1 MSLLISKDYKKMAK
15 EKIYYSSIQELE
27 NNPVIQELTEKEFA
41 NEAPEENSIE
51 ESSTSRRDFLKFL
64 GFSTAAA
71 TIASCETPVHKAIP
85 YVTKPEEVVAGVANW
100 YASTYY
106 DGHDFA
112 SVLVKTREGRP
123 ISLKANSDAGY
134 GQGLSPRVM
143 GSVLGLYDSTR
154 LQFPTK
160 NGKEAKWETVDAE
173 ILSKLKSIG
182 GSNKKMVLLTNT
194 VISPSVQ
201 AIIEKYKSTYSNF
214 SHVSYDAVSYSA
226 MLDANLETFGKRVLP
241 TYKFDK
247 AEVIVSFGADF
258 LQDWTENGHGK
269 DYAKGRNPESGK
281 MSKHYQFESNMSLTG
296 SNADYRFPIK
306 TSQQGLQL
314 VNLYNLIAQKAGKQ
328 TLSSLKSKL
337 DETLKGIANELW
349 SARGKSLVVAQSSDK
364 NIHLIV
370 NAINELLA
378 NYGSTIDMDNVSL
391 LKKGNDATVKAL
403 VADMKAGKVGALLLG
418 DVNPVYT
425 LANGEEFKAALTK
438 VDLTVSFSL
447 KADETAS
454 NCTYV
459 LPNNHYLET
468 WGDAQPTTKYVGLI
482 QPTISPLF
490 NTRQFSVSLLALLG
504 VKVEAYEYLS
514 GFWKE
519 NILSGASWNQTLHD
533 GFLASATAAVV
544 VEAVEEVSNETAQ
557 MEDEV
562 EAQETAATTTSSTDL
577 NKVAQALKA
586 LSTKQAKGFELSLY
600 TKSGMGNGSHAN
612 NPWLQELPD
621 PVSKATWDNYLTVNV
636 ADAKELGLKNWMASN
651 GGINGA
657 LVTITVN
664 GVTMENVPV
673 MEQPGQARGTVGLAL
688 GYGRTACGKKEGE
701 DGYQVIGLNAYP
713 LYKDFQL
720 SSSGL
725 EMTKTEDATSGYE
738 FALTQ
743 VASTAMDRSEVIK
756 ETTLSE
762 FIADPHAGTDKI
774 YLETHKGKKHV
785 EKVSLWQE
793 FERDVHFWN
802 LSIDL
807 TKCTGCAA
815 CVVACHAEN
824 NVPVVGKEEVRVGR
838 DMHWLRI
845 DRYYSSDTTKE
856 NTPTDGL
863 GDVIDLYLNM
873 EIPAEKPE
881 VVFQPVMCQHCNHAP
896 CENVCPVAATS
907 HSKEGLNHMA
917 YNRCIGT
924 RYCANNC
931 PYKVRRFNW
940 FQYSGNDKFDFHMND
955 EHGRMVLN
963 PDVVVRSR
971 GVMEKCSMCIHMIQ
985 KAKLDAKKAGE
996 QIADIDAQTAC
1007 SLACDTGAMVFGDVM
1022 NEKHEVAELKD
1033 NSRAY
1038 HMLEQ
1043 LNTQPSVVYHT
1054 KVRNK

>member
-1 MSLLISKDYKKMAK
+1 MSLLISKDCMKMAK

-41 NEAPEENSIE
+41 NEAPEENSVE

-71 TIASCETPVHKAIP
+71 TIASCETPVYKAIP
-85 YVTKPEEVVAGVANW
+85 YVTKPEEVVAGIANW

-106 DGHDFA
+106 DGHDYA
-112 SVLVKTREGRP
+112 SILVKTREGRP
-123 ISLKANSDAGY
+123 ISLIANKDANY
-134 GQGLSPRVM
+134 GQGLSARVM
-143 GSVLGLYDSTR
+143 GSVLGLYDSSR
-154 LQFPTK
+154 LQNPTK
-160 NGKEAKWETVDAE
+160 GGKDTDWKTVDAE
-173 ILSKLKSIG
+173 IASKLKAIG
-182 GSNKKMVLLTNT
+182 NSNKRMVLLTST
-194 VISPSVQ
+194 IISPSVQ
-201 AIIEKYKSTYSNF
+201 AIIEKYKATYSNF

-226 MLDANLETFGKRVLP
+226 MLDANKETFGKRVLP
-241 TYKFDK
+241 TYKFNK
-247 AEVIVSFGADF
+247 ADVIVSFGADF
-258 LQDWTENGHGK
+258 LQDWTENSQGK
-269 DYAKGRNPESGK
+269 DYAMGRNPESGK
-281 MSKHYQFESNMSLTG
+281 MSKHYQFESNQSLTG
-296 SNADYRFPIK
+296 SNADYRLPIK
-306 TSQQGLQL
+306 PSEQGLLL
-314 VNLYNLIAQKAGKQ
+314 VNLYNLLAQKAGKM
-328 TLSSLKSKL
+328 TLSSMKSQKF
-337 DETLKGIANELW
+337 DEILRTIAKELW
-349 SARGKSLVVAQSSDK
+349 AAKGKSLVVAGGNDK

-370 NAINELLA
+370 NAINELLS
-378 NYGSTIDMDNVSL
+378 NYGNTIDLDNVSYL
-391 LKKGNDATVKAL
+391 RQGNDTDVNAL
-403 VADMKAGKVGALLLG
+403 IADMKAGKVGALLMQNT
-418 DVNPVYT
+418 NPVYT
-425 LANGEEFKAALTK
+425 LANGAEFASALSK
-438 VDLTVSFSL
+438 VGLTVSFAL
-447 KADETAS
+447 RTDETAAA
-454 NCTYV
+454 CTYV

-468 WGDAQPTTKYVGLI
+468 WGDAQPTTNYIGLI

-504 VKVEAYEYLS
+504 EQVDAYEYLNT
-514 GFWKE
+514 FWKE
-519 NILSGASWNQTLHD
+519 NLLNGRSWNQTLHD
-533 GFLASATAAVV
+533 GFVNTTSAVV
-544 VEAVEEVSNETAQ
+544 TPTETMDSEAS
-557 MEDEV
+557 ED
-562 EAQETAATTTSSTDL
+562 AAETTTSTVDL
-577 NKVAQALKA
+577 NVVAGKLKA
-586 LSTKQAKGFELSLY
+586 MKNAGSGYELTLY
-600 TKSGMGNGSHAN
+600 TKSGIGNGSSAN

-621 PVSKATWDNYLTVNV
+621 PVSKATWDNYLTVSLT
-636 ADAKELGLKNWMASN
+636 DAKDLGLENYMVSN

-657 LVTITVN
+657 LVTLECN

-673 MEQPGQARGTVGLAL
+673 MVQPGQAVGTVGLAL
-688 GYGRTACGKKEGE
+688 GYGRTASGKCG
-701 DGYQVIGLNAYP
+701 DGVGINAYP
-713 LYKDFQL
+713 LYKDFSL
-720 SSSGL
+720 TAKNL
-725 EMTKTEDATSGYE
+725 KVTKTADATDGYE

-743 VASTAMDRSEVIK
+743 VASTAMDRSEVVK
-756 ETTLSE
+756 ETTLDA

-785 EKVSLWQE
+785 EKVTLWQE

-845 DRYYSSDTTKE
+845 DRYYSSDTTKA
-856 NTPTDGL
+856 NTKTDGL
-863 GDVIDLYLNM
+863 GDVIDLYLDM
-873 EIPAEKPE
+873 EIPSETPE

-940 FQYSGNDKFDFHMND
+940 FQYAANDKFDYHMNND
-955 EHGRMVLN
+955 YGRMVLN

-985 KAKLDAKKAGE
+985 KTKLDAKKAGRPV
-996 QIADIDAQTAC
+996 ADEDAQTAC

-1022 NEKHEVAELKD
+1022 NSSHEVSELKD
-1033 NSRAY
+1033 SPRAY

>member
-1 MSLLISKDYKKMAK
+1 MAK

-41 NEAPEENSIE
+41 NEAPEENSVE

-71 TIASCETPVHKAIP
+71 TIASCETPIHKAIP
-85 YVTKPEEVVAGVANW
+85 YVTKPEEVVAGIANW
-100 YASTYY
+100 YASSYY

-123 ISLKANSDAGY
+123 ISLKANNDATY
-134 GQGLSPRVM
+134 GHGLSPRVM

-154 LQFPTK
+154 LQNPTK
-160 NGKEAKWETVDAE
+160 GEKDTDWKTVDAE
-173 ILSKLKSIG
+173 ISAKLKSIG
-182 GSNKKMVLLTNT
+182 GKKMVLLTST
-194 VISPSVQ
+194 VISPSVK

-226 MLDANLETFGKRVLP
+226 MLDANMDMFGKRVLP
-241 TYKFDK
+241 TYKFDQ

-258 LQDWTENGHGK
+258 LQDWTENSHGK
-269 DYAKGRNPESGK
+269 DYAMGRNPESGK
-281 MSKHYQFESNMSLTG
+281 MSKHYQFESNLSLTG

-306 TSQQGLQL
+306 PSQQGLLL
-314 VNLYNLIAQKAGKQ
+314 VNLYNLIAQKAGKV
-328 TLSSLKSKL
+328 TLSSTPSKL
-337 DETLKGIANELW
+337 DGKLKAIAKELW
-349 SARGKSLVVAQSSDK
+349 AAKGKSLVVAGGNDK

-370 NAINELLA
+370 NAINELLS
-378 NYGSTIDMDNVSL
+378 NYGGPIDLDNASYL
-391 LKKGNDATVKAL
+391 RQGNDADVNAL
-403 VADMKAGKVGALLLG
+403 VADMKAGRVGALLMHNT
-418 DVNPVYT
+418 NPVYT
-425 LANGEEFKAALTK
+425 LANGADFASALSK
-438 VDLTVSFSL
+438 VDLTVSFAL
-447 KADETAS
+447 RADETAVA
-454 NCTYV
+454 CTYV
-459 LPNNHYLET
+459 LPDNHYLET
-468 WGDAQPTTKYVGLI
+468 WGDAQPTTNYIGLI

-504 VKVEAYEYLS
+504 EQVDAYEYLN
-514 GFWKE
+514 GFWKA
-519 NILSGASWNQTLHD
+519 NLLNGRSWNQTLHD
-533 GFLASATAAVV
+533 GFVTVSSAVAT
-544 VEAVEEVSNETAQ
+544 ETEETA
-557 MEDEV
+557 ETE
-562 EAQETAATTTSSTDL
+562 EAMTSTVDL
-577 NKVAQALKA
+577 NAVAAGLK
-586 LSTKQAKGFELSLY
+586 KMAKASGLELTLY
-600 TKSGMGNGSHAN
+600 TKSGLGNGAHAN

-621 PVSKATWDNYLTVNV
+621 PISKATWDNYLTVSLT
-636 ADAKELGLKNWMASN
+636 DAKELGLENYMASN

-657 LVTITVN
+657 LVTLTVN

-673 MEQPGQARGTVGLAL
+673 MVQPGQAVGTVGLAL
-688 GYGRTACGKKEGE
+688 GYGRTASGNCG
-701 DGYQVIGLNAYP
+701 DGVGINAYP
-713 LYKDFQL
+713 LYKNFSVTSDKVT
-720 SSSGL
+720 L
-725 EMTKTEDATSGYE
+725 ERTAEATSGYE

-756 ETTLSE
+756 ETTLDA

-785 EKVSLWQE
+785 EKVTLWQE

-845 DRYYSSDTTKE
+845 DRYYSSDTTKD
-856 NTPTDGL
+856 NADTDGL
-863 GDVIDLYLNM
+863 MDVIDMYLDM
-873 EIPAEKPE
+873 EIPSETPE

-940 FQYSGNDKFDFHMND
+940 FQYAGNEKFPFHMDD
-955 EHGRMVLN
+955 EYGRMVLN

-985 KAKLDAKKAGE
+985 KTKLDAKKAGR
-996 QIADIDAQTAC
+996 QVADVDAQTAC

-1022 NEKHEVAELKD
+1022 NSSHEVSALKD
-1033 NSRAY
+1033 SPRAY

>member
-1 MSLLISKDYKKMAK
+1 MKMAK

-41 NEAPEENSIE
+41 NEAPEENSVE

-71 TIASCETPVHKAIP
+71 TIASCETPIHKAIP
-85 YVTKPEEVVAGVANW
+85 YVTKPEEVIAGIANW

-123 ISLKANSDAGY
+123 ISLKANKEAKY
-134 GQGLSPRVM
+134 GQGISPRVM

-154 LQFPTK
+154 LQHPTK
-160 NGKEAKWETVDAE
+160 GGQDTDWNTVDSE
-173 ILSKLKSIG
+173 IAAKLKSIG
-182 GSNKKMVLLTNT
+182 GSNKRMVLLTGT
-194 VISPSVQ
+194 VISPSIK

-226 MLDANLETFGKRVLP
+226 MLDANMDMFGKRVLP

-247 AEVIVSFGADF
+247 AEVIVSFSADF
-258 LQDWTENGHGK
+258 LQDWTENSHGK
-269 DYAKGRNPESGK
+269 DYAMGRKPESGK
-281 MSKHYQFESNMSLTG
+281 MSKHYQFESNLSLTG

-306 TSQQGLQL
+306 PSEQGLLL
-314 VNLYNLIAQKAGKQ
+314 VNLYNYLAQKAGKT
-328 TLSSLKSKL
+328 TLNSKQSKSDKAL
-337 DETLKGIANELW
+337 EAVAKELW
-349 SARGKSLVVAQSSDK
+349 SAKGKSLVVAGGNDK
-364 NIHLIV
+364 NIQLIV
-370 NAINELLA
+370 NAINELLS
-378 NYGSTIDMDNVSL
+378 NYGNTIDLDNASYL
-391 LKKGNDATVKAL
+391 RQGNDADVNAL
-403 VADMKAGKVGALLLG
+403 VADMKAGKVGALLMHNT
-418 DVNPVYT
+418 NPVYT
-425 LANGEEFKAALTK
+425 LANGADFASSLSK
-438 VDLTVSFSL
+438 VGLTVSFAL
-447 KADETAS
+447 RADETAS
-454 NCTYV
+454 ACTYV
-459 LPNNHYLET
+459 LPDNHYLET
-468 WGDAQPTTKYVGLI
+468 WGDAQPTTNYVGLI

-490 NTRQFSVSLLALLG
+490 NTRQLSVSLLALLG
-504 VKVEAYEYLS
+504 EEVDGYEYLNS
-514 GFWKE
+514 FWKE
-519 NILSGASWNQTLHD
+519 NLLGGRSWNQTLHD
-533 GFLASATAAVV
+533 GFINVSSAPVMT
-544 VEAVEEVSNETAQ
+544 EETEGTEEIEET
-557 MEDEV
+557 
-562 EAQETAATTTSSTDL
+562 TNSTVNL
-577 NKVAQALKA
+577 NAIAKDLKA
-586 LSTKQAKGFELSLY
+586 MESAGGNLELTLY
-600 TKSGMGNGSHAN
+600 TKSGIGNGSHAN

-621 PVSKATWDNYLTVNV
+621 PISKATWDNYLTISLT
-636 ADAKELGLKNWMASN
+636 DAKENGLENEMMSN
-651 GGINGA
+651 GGVNGA
-657 LVTITVN
+657 VVTITVN

-673 MEQPGQARGTVGLAL
+673 MVQPGQAVGTVGLAL
-688 GYGRTACGKKEGE
+688 GYGRTASGNCG
-701 DGYQVIGLNAYP
+701 DNIGVNAYP
-713 LYKDFQL
+713 LYKNFSLTSNKL
-720 SSSGL
+720 SF
-725 EMTKTEDATSGYE
+725 EKTADADNGYE

-756 ETTLSE
+756 ETTLDA

-785 EKVSLWQE
+785 EKVTLWQE

-845 DRYYSSDTTKE
+845 DRYYSSDTTKAKAE
-856 NTPTDGL
+856 DMPEYQGLTGVMKMYTD
-863 GDVIDLYLNM
+863 M
-873 EIPAEKPE
+873 EDPSETPE

-940 FQYSGNDKFDFHMND
+940 FQYSGNDKFPFNMND
-955 EHGRMVLN
+955 EFGRMVLN

-985 KAKLDAKKAGE
+985 KTKLDAKKAGR
-996 QIADIDAQTAC
+996 QVADEDAQTAC

-1022 NEKHEVAELKD
+1022 NSSHEVSDLKE
-1033 NSRAY
+1033 SPRAY

>member
-1 MSLLISKDYKKMAK
+1 MSLLISKDCMKMAK

-41 NEAPEENSIE
+41 NEAPEENSVE

-71 TIASCETPVHKAIP
+71 TIASCETPIHKAIP
-85 YVTKPEEVVAGVANW
+85 YVTKPEEVIAGIANW

-123 ISLKANSDAGY
+123 ISLKANKEAKY
-134 GQGLSPRVM
+134 GQGISPRVM

-154 LQFPTK
+154 LQHPTK
-160 NGKEAKWETVDAE
+160 GGKDTDWNTVDAE
-173 ILSKLKSIG
+173 ISAKLKSIG
-182 GSNKKMVLLTNT
+182 GSNKKMVLLTGT
-194 VISPSVQ
+194 IISPSIK
-201 AIIEKYKSTYSNF
+201 AIIEKYKTTYSNF

-226 MLDANLETFGKRVLP
+226 MLDANMDMFGKRVLP

-258 LQDWTENGHGK
+258 LQDWTENSHGK
-269 DYAKGRNPESGK
+269 DYAMGRKPESGK
-281 MSKHYQFESNMSLTG
+281 MSKHYQFESNLSLTG

-306 TSQQGLQL
+306 PSEQGITL
-314 VNLYNLIAQKAGKQ
+314 VNLYNFLAQKAGKM
-328 TLSSLKSKL
+328 TLSSKATKSDKAL
-337 DETLKGIANELW
+337 DNIAKELW
-349 SARGKSLVVAQSSDK
+349 AAKGKSLVVAGGNDK
-364 NIHLIV
+364 NIQLIV
-370 NAINELLA
+370 NAINELLS
-378 NYGSTIDMDNVSL
+378 NYGNTIDLDNVSYL
-391 LKKGNDATVKAL
+391 RQGNDTDVNAL
-403 VADMKAGKVGALLLG
+403 VADMKAGKVGALLMHNT
-418 DVNPVYT
+418 NPVYT
-425 LANGEEFKAALTK
+425 LANGADFAASLSK
-438 VDLTVSFSL
+438 VGLTVSFAL
-447 KADETAS
+447 RADETAS
-454 NCTYV
+454 VCTYV

-468 WGDAQPTTKYVGLI
+468 WGDAQPTTNYVGLI

-490 NTRQFSVSLLALLG
+490 NTRQLSVSLLALLG
-504 VKVEAYEYLS
+504 EQVDAYEYLN

-519 NILSGASWNQTLHD
+519 NLLGGRSWNQTLHD
-533 GFLASATAAVV
+533 GFVNVSSAPVTS
-544 VEAVEEVSNETAQ
+544 EETESTEEIEETTNSTVNLNAIAKQ
-557 MEDEV
+557 FKAMEGAGSE
-562 EAQETAATTTSSTDL
+562 
-577 NKVAQALKA
+577 
-586 LSTKQAKGFELSLY
+586 FELTLY
-600 TKSGMGNGSHAN
+600 TKSGIGNGSHAN

-621 PVSKATWDNYLTVNV
+621 PISKATWDNYLTVSLT
-636 ADAKELGLKNWMASN
+636 DAKKLGVENEMASN

-657 LVTITVN
+657 LVTLTVN
-664 GVTMENVPV
+664 GVTLTDVPV
-673 MEQPGQARGTVGLAL
+673 MVQPGQAVGTLGLAL
-688 GYGRTACGKKEGE
+688 GYGRTASGECGDRG
-701 DGYQVIGLNAYP
+701 INAYP
-713 LYKDFQL
+713 LYKNFNL
-720 SSSGL
+720 VSNGAKL
-725 EMTKTEDATSGYE
+725 EITQEVTTSSGYE

-743 VASTAMDRSEVIK
+743 VASTAMDRSEVVK

-845 DRYYSSDTTKE
+845 DRYYSSETTKAKAE
-856 NTPTDGL
+856 DMPEYQGLTGVMKMYTD
-863 GDVIDLYLNM
+863 M
-873 EIPAEKPE
+873 EDPSEKPE

-955 EHGRMVLN
+955 EFGRMVLN

-985 KAKLDAKKAGE
+985 KTKLDAKKAGRQVSDE
-996 QIADIDAQTAC
+996 DAQTAC

-1022 NEKHEVAELKD
+1022 NSSHEVSDLKE
-1033 NSRAY
+1033 SPRAY

>member
-1 MSLLISKDYKKMAK
+1 MAK

-27 NNPVIQELTEKEFA
+27 NNPVIQGLTEKEFA
-41 NEAPEENSIE
+41 NEAPEENSVE

-85 YVTKPEEVVAGVANW
+85 YVTKPEEVIAGIANW

-106 DGHDFA
+106 DGQDFA

-123 ISLKANSDAGY
+123 ISLVANNEATY
-134 GQGLSPRVM
+134 GQGLSARVM

-154 LQFPTK
+154 LQNPTK
-160 NGKEAKWETVDAE
+160 GGKDTDWKTVDAD
-173 ILSKLKSIG
+173 IASQLKSIG
-182 GSNKKMVLLTNT
+182 GSNKKMVLLTGT

-201 AIIEKYKSTYSNF
+201 AIIEKYKATYSNF

-226 MLDANLETFGKRVLP
+226 MLDANMDMFGKRVLP

-247 AEVIVSFGADF
+247 ADVIVSFGADF
-258 LQDWTENGHGK
+258 LQDWTENTHGK

-281 MSKHYQFESNMSLTG
+281 MSKHYQFESNLSLTG
-296 SNADYRFPIK
+296 SNADYRQPIK
-306 TSQQGLQL
+306 PSDQGLIL
-314 VNLYNLIAQKAGKQ
+314 VNLYNQLAQKAGKM
-328 TLSSLKSKL
+328 TLSSMKSVAYDAMIK
-337 DETLKGIANELW
+337 EVAKELW
-349 SARGKSLVVAQSSDK
+349 AAKGKSLVVAGGNDK

-370 NAINELLA
+370 NAINELLS
-378 NYGSTIDMDNVSL
+378 NYGSTIDLDNASYL
-391 LKKGNDATVKAL
+391 RQGNDADVTAL
-403 VADMKAGKVGALLLG
+403 IADMKAGKVGALLMHNT
-418 DVNPVYT
+418 NPVYT
-425 LANGEEFKAALTK
+425 LANGAEFASSLSK
-438 VDLTVSFSL
+438 VGLTVSFAL
-447 KADETAS
+447 RADETAS
-454 NCTYV
+454 ACTYV
-459 LPNNHYLET
+459 LPDNHYLET
-468 WGDAQPTTKYVGLI
+468 WGDAQPTTNFIGLI

-504 VKVEAYEYLS
+504 EEVDAYDYLN
-514 GFWKE
+514 GFWKANLLE
-519 NILSGASWNQTLHD
+519 GRSWNQTLHN
-533 GFLASATAAVV
+533 GFVTAKSVAVV
-544 VEAVEEVSNETAQ
+544 PTESMDSETTEEQA
-557 MEDEV
+557 EV
-562 EAQETAATTTSSTDL
+562 TMQSTVDL
-577 NKVAQALKA
+577 NAVAKQLKA
-586 LSTKQAKGFELSLY
+586 MFNSSGQAFQLTLN
-600 TKSGMGNGSHAN
+600 TKSGIGNGASAN

-621 PVSKATWDNYLTVNV
+621 PVSKATWDNYLTVSLT
-636 ADAKELGLKNWMASN
+636 DAKELGLENYMVSN

-657 LVTITVN
+657 LVTLEAN
-664 GVTMENVPV
+664 GVTMGNVPV
-673 MEQPGQARGTVGLAL
+673 MVQPGQAVGTLGLAL
-688 GYGRTACGKKEGE
+688 GYGRTASGKCG
-701 DGYQVIGLNAYP
+701 DGVGVNAYP
-713 LYKDFQL
+713 LYKNFSL
-720 SSSGL
+720 
-725 EMTKTEDATSGYE
+725 TSKDVKITRTAEAADGYE

-743 VASTAMDRSEVIK
+743 VASTAMDRSEVVK
-756 ETTLSE
+756 ETTLAE

-845 DRYYSSDTTKE
+845 DRYYSSDVTKE
-856 NTPTDGL
+856 NTETDGL
-863 GDVIDLYLNM
+863 GDVINLYLDM
-873 EIPAEKPE
+873 EKPSEKPE

-940 FQYSGNDKFDFHMND
+940 FQYSGNDKFDYHMND

-985 KAKLDAKKAGE
+985 KTKLDAKKAGR
-996 QIADIDAQTAC
+996 QVADVDAQTAC

-1022 NEKHEVAELKD
+1022 NSSHEVSALKE
-1033 NSRAY
+1033 SPRAY

>member
-1 MSLLISKDYKKMAK
+1 MKMAN

-41 NEAPEENSIE
+41 NEAPEENSVE

-71 TIASCETPVHKAIP
+71 TIASCETPIHKAIP
-85 YVTKPEEVVAGVANW
+85 YVNKPEEVVAGIANW
-100 YASTYY
+100 YASSYY
-106 DGHDFA
+106 DGHDYA

-123 ISLKANSDAGY
+123 ISLKANKDASY

-143 GSVLGLYDSTR
+143 GSVLELYDSSR
-154 LQFPTK
+154 LQHPTK
-160 NGKEAKWETVDAE
+160 GGKDTDWKTVDAE
-173 ILSKLKSIG
+173 ISSKLKSIG
-182 GSNKKMVLLTNT
+182 GSNKIIVLLTST
-194 VISPSVQ
+194 IISPSVK
-201 AIIEKYKSTYSNF
+201 AIIEKYKTTYSNF

-226 MLDANLETFGKRVLP
+226 MLDANMDMFGKRVLP
-241 TYKFDK
+241 TYKFQD

-258 LQDWTENGHGK
+258 LQDWTENSQGK
-269 DYAKGRNPESGK
+269 DYAMGRNPESGK
-281 MSKHYQFESNMSLTG
+281 MSKHYQFESNLSLTG

-306 TSQQGLQL
+306 PSQQGLLL
-314 VNLYNLIAQKAGKQ
+314 VNLYNLLAQKAGKA
-328 TLSSLKSKL
+328 TLSSTPSKL
-337 DETLKGIANELW
+337 DAKLKAVAKELW
-349 SARGKSLVVAQSSDK
+349 AAKGKSLVVAGGNDK

-370 NAINELLA
+370 NAINELLS
-378 NYGSTIDMDNVSL
+378 NYGSTIDLDNASYL
-391 LKKGNDATVKAL
+391 RQGNDASVNAL
-403 VADMKAGKVGALLLG
+403 VADMKAGKVGALLMENT
-418 DVNPVYT
+418 NPVYT
-425 LANGEEFKAALTK
+425 LGNGAEFASLLSK
-438 VDLTVSFSL
+438 VSLTVSFAL
-447 KADETAS
+447 RADETAALC
-454 NCTYV
+454 NYV

-468 WGDAQPTTKYVGLI
+468 WGDVQPTTNYVGLI

-504 VKVEAYEYLS
+504 EQVDAYEYLNS
-514 GFWKE
+514 FWKE
-519 NILSGASWNQTLHD
+519 NLLNGRSWNQTLHN
-533 GFLASATAAVV
+533 GFVTVTSEV
-544 VEAVEEVSNETAQ
+544 VESTETESTEDSEETMN
-557 MEDEV
+557 
-562 EAQETAATTTSSTDL
+562 STVDL
-577 NKVAQALKA
+577 NTVANQLKSMSKA
-586 LSTKQAKGFELSLY
+586 GSGFELTLY
-600 TKSGMGNGSHAN
+600 TKSGIGNGSHAN

-621 PVSKATWDNYLTVNV
+621 PVSKATWDNYLTVNLS
-636 ADAKELGLKNWMASN
+636 DAKELGLENYMVSN

-657 LVTITVN
+657 LVTLTVN
-664 GVTMENVPV
+664 GVTMKDVPV
-673 MEQPGQARGTVGLAL
+673 MVQPGQAIGTLGLAV
-688 GYGRTACGKKEGE
+688 GYGRTASGDCG
-701 DGYQVIGLNAYP
+701 DGKGVNAYP
-713 LYKDFQL
+713 LYKNFSL
-720 SSSGL
+720 TSKGASI
-725 EMTKTEDATSGYE
+725 EKTEDATDGYE

-756 ETTLSE
+756 ETTLE
-762 FIADPHAGTDKI
+762 AFIADPKAGTDKI
-774 YLETHKGKKHV
+774 FLETHKGKKHV

-873 EIPAEKPE
+873 EKPSEKPE

-940 FQYSGNDKFDFHMND
+940 FQYSGNEKFPYNMND
-955 EHGRMVLN
+955 ELGRMVLN

-985 KAKLDAKKAGE
+985 KTKLEAKKAGR
-996 QIADIDAQTAC
+996 QVADEDAQTAC

-1022 NEKHEVAELKD
+1022 NSSHEVAELKD
-1033 NSRAY
+1033 SPRAY